1 MTRTISIR
9 VRANRQLDYES
20 LQSLKVRY
28 QSLEGKQ
35 PLFYAANA
43 VGLKYAIQA
52 LDEHLLSKPKPGKE
66 KRVWCASV
74 WMGTGCW

>member
-1 MTRTISIR
+1 M
-9 VRANRQLDYES
+9 
-20 LQSLKVRY
+20 RY

-66 KRVWCASV
+66 ASV
-74 WMGTGCW
+74 GYWVWVWRKLTDVPFSL